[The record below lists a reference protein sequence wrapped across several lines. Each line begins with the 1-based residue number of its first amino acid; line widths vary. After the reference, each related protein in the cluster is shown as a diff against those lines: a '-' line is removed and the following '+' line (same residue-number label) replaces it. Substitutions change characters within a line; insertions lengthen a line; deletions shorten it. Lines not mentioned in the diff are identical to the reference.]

1 MSLVFKKKKEPVV
14 VPDLGPQTTSRKE
27 ETFKVAG
34 VSFRQ
39 STLAKLGKKNPDYAL
54 KDAELKKRYPTSYVY
69 EYVYAPIVPEL
80 VAEPENEHDPN
91 AIAIYANGE
100 KIGYVKKGSTSRVRN
115 IMKDR
120 KLIDMR
126 LEIKGGNRRGYFSDI
141 DSVQKDSCDLRADLI
156 ITHAE
161 K

>member
-1 MSLVFKKKKEPVV
+1 MALFFKKKEKPVV
-14 VPDLGPQTTSRKE
+14 VPDLGPQSTSRKE

-39 STLAKLGKKNPDYAL
+39 DTLAKLGKKNPDYAL
-54 KDAELKKRYPTSYVY
+54 KAADLKKKYPTGYVY
-69 EYVYAPIVPEL
+69 EYVYKSIVPEL

-100 KIGYVKKGSTSRVRN
+100 KVGYVKKGSTSRIRN

-120 KLIDMR
+120 KVLDMR
-126 LEIKGGNRRGYFSDI
+126 LDIKGGNRRGYFSDI
-141 DSVQKDSCDLRADLI
+141 DSVETDCADLRAELI
-156 ITHAE
+156 ITHEE